1 MHELGINDQYQLPDS
16 LWEKIVPLLPPLP
29 KKKKEGRKRMDD
41 RKAMTAIFYILRT
54 GCQWKAL
61 PRSLGASSTVHDRFQ
76 FWCKA
81 GLFLRLWQ
89 EGLCEYDFI
98 RGIDW
103 EWQAMDG
110 SHIKAPLGGEA
121 TGPSPVDRA
130 KRGTNRHLLTDGNG
144 IPLSVVVAKA
154 NQNDMKLVQE
164 TFEFMVV
171 EQPEPTEDQPQHI
184 CLDKG
189 YDYQEVENIVAAWGY
204 TAHIRRRG
212 EDEVYREKIPHYRAH
227 RWVVER
233 SHSWLNGFRRM
244 LIRWEKKVENYIAL
258 LHFACAWIC
267 FRASGLF

>member
-1 MHELGINDQYQLPDS
+1 MQLGINDDYRIPDS
-16 LWEKIVPLLPPLP
+16 FWERAILLLPPLP
-29 KKKKEGRKRMDD
+29 KKKKAGRPRMDD
-41 RKAMTAIFYILRT
+41 RAAMTAIFYILRT

-76 FWCKA
+76 FWCAA
-81 GLFLRLWQ
+81 GLFTLMWY
-89 EGLCEYDFI
+89 EGLVEYDFI

-103 EWQAMDG
+103 QWQSMDG

-130 KRGTNRHLLTDGNG
+130 KRGTNRHILTDGNG
-144 IPLSVVVAKA
+144 IPISVVVDQA
-154 NQNDMKLVQE
+154 NRNDMKLVQSTLE
-164 TFEFMVV
+164 SMNI
-171 EQPEPTEDQPQHI
+171 EQPEPTEECPQHI

-189 YDYQEVENIVAAWGY
+189 YDYKEVENIVAAWGY

-212 EDEVYREKIPHYRAH
+212 EPEYWEEQLPHYRAH

-233 SHSWLNGFRRM
+233 SHSWLNRFRRM
-244 LIRWEKKVENYIAL
+244 LIRWEKKVENYLAL

-267 FRASGLF
+267 FRAAGVF